1 VIRADLV
8 DPERHVLVRLVFV
21 RPLVSRR
28 GRETADRDEKAHRKS
43 GLFTLWFFFMHWF
56 DSEKALTVSVD
67 AAILRK
73 RLGETRITS
82 KTYPF

>member
-8 DPERHVLVRLVFV
+8 DPERHVLVRLVLV

-56 DSEKALTVSVD
+56 DSKSLDGARGCGDLSQTP
-67 AAILRK
+67 R
-73 RLGETRITS
+73 
-82 KTYPF
+82 